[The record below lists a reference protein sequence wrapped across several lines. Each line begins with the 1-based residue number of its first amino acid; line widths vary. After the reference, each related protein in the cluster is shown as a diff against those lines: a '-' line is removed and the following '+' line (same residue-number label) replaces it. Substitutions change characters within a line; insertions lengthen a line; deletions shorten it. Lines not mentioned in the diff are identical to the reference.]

1 MRNPKCPSVFIQ
13 EFYSN
18 IHAIDTSIS
27 HFTMIFKGT
36 SIIVSS
42 ELISEALH
50 VPRVV
55 RLTYPSHPH
64 LHSISRDELAIHF
77 CEMAMVWGG
86 LQNFTTHDFAKG
98 PRILNMVM
106 TFVLTPRFH
115 YNTITEARAHF
126 LVSLLEGLSI
136 DFPSHMIVSMI
147 HINQDKLHNK
157 LIFLLA
163 VTCILTHLHIPIPST
178 SLVSCI
184 CVISKESIR
193 RSDAQVATKRPRMEP
208 TPAQ

>member
-1 MRNPKCPSVFIQ
+1 MRNPKCPNVFIQ

-77 CEMAMVWGG
+77 CEMAMMWGG

-115 YNTITEARAHF
+115 HNTITEARAHF

-136 DFPSHMIVSMI
+136 DFF
-147 HINQDKLHNK
+147 HI
-157 LIFLLA
+157 
-163 VTCILTHLHIPIPST
+163 
-178 SLVSCI
+178 
-184 CVISKESIR
+184 
-193 RSDAQVATKRPRMEP
+193 
-208 TPAQ
+208 

>member
-64 LHSISRDELAIHF
+64 LHSIFRDELAIHF

-157 LIFLLA
+157 LIFLSA

-184 CVISKESIR
+184 CVISKESIQ

>member
-1 MRNPKCPSVFIQ
+1 MRNPKCPNVFIQ

-42 ELISEALH
+42 KLISEALH
-50 VPRVV
+50 VLRVV
-55 RLTYPSHPH
+55 RPTYPSHPY

-77 CEMAMVWGG
+77 FEMAMVWGG

-98 PRILNMVM
+98 LRILNMVM
-106 TFVLTPRFH
+106 TFVLTPWSH

-157 LIFLLA
+157 LIFLSA

>member
-77 CEMAMVWGG
+77 SEMAMVWGG

-157 LIFLLA
+157 LIFLSA

-193 RSDAQVATKRPRMEP
+193 RSDAQVGTKRPRMEP

>member
-1 MRNPKCPSVFIQ
+1 MRNPKCPNVFIQ

-55 RLTYPSHPH
+55 HPTYPSHPH

-77 CEMAMVWGG
+77 SEMAMVWGG

-98 PRILNMVM
+98 LRILNMVM
-106 TFVLTPRFH
+106 TFVLTPWSH

-157 LIFLLA
+157 LIFLSA
-163 VTCILTHLHIPIPST
+163 VTRILTHLHIPIPST

-184 CVISKESIR
+184 GAISKESIR
-193 RSDAQVATKRPRMEP
+193 RSDA
-208 TPAQ
+208 